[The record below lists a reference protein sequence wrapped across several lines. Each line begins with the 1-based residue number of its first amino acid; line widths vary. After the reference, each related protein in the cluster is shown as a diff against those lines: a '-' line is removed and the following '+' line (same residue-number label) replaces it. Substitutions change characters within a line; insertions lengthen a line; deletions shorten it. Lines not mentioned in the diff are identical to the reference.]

1 MPYLYSAVD
10 KEAETHTFTGEETT
24 VVNETNL
31 ASAGNW
37 AIKGVFAEE
46 VVSAIGGISYYAYS
60 PLNTANQSRPQ
71 EDVLVKVTNSLTVK
85 PYRAYFM
92 CQEQMGGMES
102 LATVRIVVRGQ
113 GDNGDGT
120 TAIEEVITP
129 DQIEGA
135 VPATIYN
142 LMGQP
147 VAQPVK
153 GQIYI
158 INGQK
163 VVY

>member
-1 MPYLYSAVD
+1 MMMAD
-10 KEAETHTFTGEETT
+10 
-24 VVNETNL
+24 N
-31 ASAGNW
+31 
-37 AIKGVFAEE
+37 
-46 VVSAIGGISYYAYS
+46 GGIA
-60 PLNTANQSRPQ
+60 PLT
-71 EDVLVKVTNSLTVK
+71 
-85 PYRAYFM
+85 
-92 CQEQMGGMES
+92 
-102 LATVRIVVRGQ
+102 TVRIVVRGA

-120 TAIEEVITP
+120 TGIEEVITP

-135 VPATIYN
+135 APAIYN

-158 INGQK
+158 VNGKK